1 MLPDKFFSFV
11 ILSLIRPVSLSIWTK
26 FAKYCR
32 YAMYGL
38 SSCALHVHFTLVDM
52 VKPFLRH
59 IYTTHTTYPHIYKL
73 NSTSL
78 ESFFTFWRRIF
89 KRKTTDQ
96 NEMKPRDHD
105 QPQVE
110 SSQELSESEDDDSSD
125 LLNSSAAEPTES
137 ANYRSE

>member
-1 MLPDKFFSFV
+1 MD
-11 ILSLIRPVSLSIWTK
+11 
-26 FAKYCR
+26 Y
-32 YAMYGL
+32 
-38 SSCALHVHFTLVDM
+38 LHVQYMYTLIDM

-59 IYTTHTTYPHIYKL
+59 IYTTHTTYPHVYKL

-96 NEMKPRDHD
+96 DEVKPRDHD

-125 LLNSSAAEPTES
+125 PLNSSAAEPTES